1 MTGIFTYS
9 ANLPHYTCF
18 LFTPSIIHYTQPSNP
33 NSSISISISISDH
46 RPTTSDHHDH
56 DSWSRPIATT
66 STFAAAISSSLP
78 RPPLLCFEPNIH
90 SRPTSSSLNPYFQF
104 QKQCKGAVK
113 LELRCPQSVGGVVI
127 DPHPDWSFDSLLSEL
142 SSIEKRLNSSSPF
155 PLPFTK
161 TKFREVSSA
170 KSVLK
175 GGFVMR
181 VDETENVEEDIQEE
195 DHDRRLVA
203 GRRFTCDEFYISD
216 DSEDESPHETQ
227 YLLMEKVGLVEGAL
241 SELTHEHRLS
251 ITEEIRNQILAL
263 ETDLLNENKKF
274 TSSLAQVKKYTE
286 ARREMHRKLDMQYQ
300 RRIMIYG
307 GPRKGLATPL
317 LLEESTVNVTCAE
330 QCIAVDH
337 LLFFL
342 CICAEALDNHL
353 TAIQRDHEHK
363 SQIEERKIR
372 DDAAIEEAKR
382 REKALQ
388 EEKLWQE
395 KVRAETEARLEAE
408 KKRAEEA
415 KAAALEAAEKVAA
428 EDLARAAA
436 AVVAP
441 KEATSGSGILK
452 DQSNK
457 SGSDGVKKV
466 QQAGNIIK
474 CAESALTLEEKR
486 LQIYKEVAVKNE
498 ALGLGASSVYGS
510 HVSKIQRLI
519 KQVSGTKENI
529 RNKVDQL
536 TKIFFD
542 SSCPQSISIAMFA
555 EKIIDQCVNP
565 NKALFAYAH
574 VIVLVASQVPLAM
587 DLVLAKLNR
596 VCIYTVPKYI
606 NYSKSAFDTNEAYH
620 KAIGY
625 KEEDGEIESEES
637 YVSRIESYMKL
648 YGALVQTQVESVQ
661 NRHGM
666 GEGWAWLAR
675 FLNAL
680 PANLYT
686 AVALQAFLEAAGF
699 GLYRRYK
706 SHFKKLLNVIYRD
719 FVNALKQR
727 GGDAKLNKVIT
738 SIQTYIE
745 SNRFLEEP
753 EGRSLQGSLL
763 SHTFVPESEYSEP
776 SYHRPAN
783 RFYYQY

>member
-1 MTGIFTYS
+1 M
-9 ANLPHYTCF
+9 
-18 LFTPSIIHYTQPSNP
+18 
-33 NSSISISISISDH
+33 
-46 RPTTSDHHDH
+46 
-56 DSWSRPIATT
+56 
-66 STFAAAISSSLP
+66 
-78 RPPLLCFEPNIH
+78 
-90 SRPTSSSLNPYFQF
+90 
-104 QKQCKGAVK
+104 GAVK

-170 KSVLK
+170 KSVVK
-175 GGFVMR
+175 RGFVMR

-300 RRIMIYG
+300 RRI
-307 GPRKGLATPL
+307 
-317 LLEESTVNVTCAE
+317 
-330 QCIAVDH
+330 
-337 LLFFL
+337 
-342 CICAEALDNHL
+342 AEALDNHL

-408 KKRAEEA
+408 KKREA

-441 KEATSGSGILK
+441 KEATSGSGILN

-699 GLYRRYK
+699 GLCRRYK

>member
-33 NSSISISISISDH
+33 NSSISISISISISDH

-56 DSWSRPIATT
+56 HSWSRPIATT

-90 SRPTSSSLNPYFQF
+90 SRPTSSSLNP
-104 QKQCKGAVK
+104 GAVK

-170 KSVLK
+170 KSVVK

-241 SELTHEHRLS
+241 SELTYEHRLS

-300 RRIMIYG
+300 RRI
-307 GPRKGLATPL
+307 
-317 LLEESTVNVTCAE
+317 
-330 QCIAVDH
+330 
-337 LLFFL
+337 
-342 CICAEALDNHL
+342 AEALDNHL

-441 KEATSGSGILK
+441 KEATSGSGILN

>member
-1 MTGIFTYS
+1 
-9 ANLPHYTCF
+9 
-18 LFTPSIIHYTQPSNP
+18 
-33 NSSISISISISDH
+33 
-46 RPTTSDHHDH
+46 
-56 DSWSRPIATT
+56 
-66 STFAAAISSSLP
+66 
-78 RPPLLCFEPNIH
+78 
-90 SRPTSSSLNPYFQF
+90 
-104 QKQCKGAVK
+104 
-113 LELRCPQSVGGVVI
+113 
-127 DPHPDWSFDSLLSEL
+127 
-142 SSIEKRLNSSSPF
+142 
-155 PLPFTK
+155 
-161 TKFREVSSA
+161 
-170 KSVLK
+170 
-175 GGFVMR
+175 
-181 VDETENVEEDIQEE
+181 
-195 DHDRRLVA
+195 
-203 GRRFTCDEFYISD
+203 
-216 DSEDESPHETQ
+216 
-227 YLLMEKVGLVEGAL
+227 
-241 SELTHEHRLS
+241 
-251 ITEEIRNQILAL
+251 
-263 ETDLLNENKKF
+263 
-274 TSSLAQVKKYTE
+274 
-286 ARREMHRKLDMQYQ
+286 MHRKLDMQYQ
-300 RRIMIYG
+300 RRI
-307 GPRKGLATPL
+307 
-317 LLEESTVNVTCAE
+317 
-330 QCIAVDH
+330 
-337 LLFFL
+337 
-342 CICAEALDNHL
+342 AEALDNHL

-441 KEATSGSGILK
+441 KEATSGSGILN

>member
-1 MTGIFTYS
+1 MQIYLITPVFFSHPLSFITL
-9 ANLPHYTCF
+9 NLQT
-18 LFTPSIIHYTQPSNP
+18 LTPPP
-33 NSSISISISISDH
+33 PPPPPPP
-46 RPTTSDHHDH
+46 PTTALQ
-56 DSWSRPIATT
+56 PPATVTT
-66 STFAAAISSSLP
+66 SPAVARSPRLPPSQPLSPLRFRDSSSLLRTEHP
-78 RPPLLCFEPNIH
+78 QPPYLIFIESVFSIPE
-90 SRPTSSSLNPYFQF
+90 TM
-104 QKQCKGAVK
+104 GAVK

-161 TKFREVSSA
+161 TKFREVSTA
-170 KSVLK
+170 KSVVK

-181 VDETENVEEDIQEE
+181 VDEIENVEEDIQEE

-227 YLLMEKVGLVEGAL
+227 CLLMEKVGLVEGAL

-263 ETDLLNENKKF
+263 ETDLMNENKKF

-286 ARREMHRKLDMQYQ
+286 ARRDTDRKLDMQYQ
-300 RRIMIYG
+300 RRI
-307 GPRKGLATPL
+307 
-317 LLEESTVNVTCAE
+317 
-330 QCIAVDH
+330 
-337 LLFFL
+337 
-342 CICAEALDNHL
+342 AEALDNHL

-372 DDAAIEEAKR
+372 DDAAMEEAKR

-388 EEKLWQE
+388 EEKLRQE

-408 KKRAEEA
+408 KKRTEEA
-415 KAAALEAAEKVAA
+415 KAAALEAARKAAKEAAEKVAT

-441 KEATSGSGILK
+441 KEATSSSGILN

-457 SGSDGVKKV
+457 SGSDVVRKV

-498 ALGLGASSVYGS
+498 ALGLGSSSGYGS

-529 RNKVDQL
+529 RSKVDQL

-542 SSCPQSISIAMFA
+542 SSCPQSISIAMFT
-555 EKIIDQCVNP
+555 EKIVDQCVNP

-719 FVNALKQR
+719 FVNALKKR
-727 GGDAKLNKVIT
+727 GDAKLNKVIT

-763 SHTFVPESEYSEP
+763 SHTFVPESEYSKP
-776 SYHRPAN
+776 SYHPPAN